1 MSFNSQEKK
10 VPPPLPEETAYV
22 LVPVWKRGLAFLV
35 DTFVIT
41 ILLVLFHNV
50 VMIPRYYEGGLAQFE
65 QDGMAFLEEYQKL
78 LSEGRGIDEMV
89 IKPSVEDAM
98 KYLTLVLLL
107 GFILYLSLMELILDN
122 SSLGKKIF
130 KIKSLNKITKFQ
142 PHPLQAI
149 VRSVFKSLAML
160 SGAFFFVNIIPAFFT
175 RNRQTIHDLM
185 SGTIIVEEGEQQG
198 FINDGED

>member
-1 MSFNSQEKK
+1 MSFNSHDKK
-10 VPPPLPEETAYV
+10 VPPPLPDETAYV
-22 LVPVWKRGLAFLV
+22 LVSLWKRGLAFVV

-65 QDGMAFLEEYQKL
+65 HDGMLFLQEYQTL
-78 LSEGRGIDEMV
+78 LSEDRGIDEMV

-98 KYLTLVLLL
+98 KYLTLVLFL
-107 GFILYLSLMELILDN
+107 GFILYFSLMELILDN

-130 KIKSLNKITKFQ
+130 KIKSLNKITKSP

-149 VRSVFKSLAML
+149 VRSIFKSLAML
-160 SGAFFFVNIIPAFFT
+160 SGAFFIVDIIIAFFT

-185 SGTIIVEEGEQQG
+185 SGTIIVEEGGQEG
-198 FINDGED
+198 FRHDGED